1 MDKDEEV
8 RWNNPRSKESE
19 NTRLFLFRILVLSQ
33 GEIVEF
39 DTPNNLLSDKKGIFY
54 EMAKDFGLVT

>member
-8 RWNNPRSKESE
+8 RWNNPQSKESE
-19 NTRLFLFRILVLSQ
+19 FIFIFRILVLSQ